1 MIQVFC
7 DKIGSGKTKRLIE
20 LANSKVINS
29 KGDSIYIDYNS
40 KYIRRINRKIRFI
53 STNDFDISDC
63 ESFYGLICG
72 LISENYDIENIF
84 IDSILNIVSCG
95 IKETSYLFTKL
106 CELSE
111 NYNVNVYINIDFD
124 KVDIPEFIKKY
135 VA

>member
-29 KGDSIYIDYNS
+29 KGDSIYIDNNS
-40 KYIRRINRKIRFI
+40 KYIRTINRKIRFI
-53 STNDFDISDC
+53 STNDFEISDC
-63 ESFYGLICG
+63 ESLYGLICG
-72 LISENYDIENIF
+72 LISENYDIENIY

-106 CELSE
+106 CEVA
-111 NYNVNVYINIDFD
+111 NKYNINLYINIDLD
-124 KVDIPEFIKKY
+124 KADMPEFIKKY